1 VDNDDAAQE
10 RHLDAAIAS
19 QRTLMGMSD
28 HPGQFRQDPMMAMI
42 NQAHRAQSGEDEGM
56 NYLTMPF

>member
-1 VDNDDAAQE
+1 MDADAGQ
-10 RHLDAAIAS
+10 RHCLESMLA

-28 HPGQFRQDPMMAMI
+28 SPGQFRQDPMMALI
-42 NQAHRAQSGEDEGM
+42 DQARRAREGHHEGGM